1 MTLHETKSAIW
12 GHRKVNKCPINLQT
26 YADKAQVRLP
36 ITQLHEAEKLLKLLN
51 KGAKKQTVKISD
63 EHFKRYRDAKY
74 NHQSKQFPQWIK
86 DGHFIEPDRPDIS
99 TANGLQ
105 SFIQDH
111 ATWMGCHANRINTS
125 GRKVGDKW
133 ITGTTKKGTAD
144 VALIIQ
150 GRSIHLEIKSGKDKP
165 SDHQLKQQEQV
176 RMAGGVYEFIHSP
189 EEYFEVF
196 DRYYCKVLSIFD
208 TE

>member
-1 MTLHETKSAIW
+1 MTLNETKHLIW
-12 GHRKVNKCPINLQT
+12 GHRNVSRCPINLQT

-74 NHQSKQFPQWIK
+74 NHQAKQYPKWVA
-86 DGHFIEPDRPDIS
+86 DGHFIEPDRPDIG

-165 SDHQLKQQEQV
+165 SGHQLKQQEQV

-196 DRYYCKVLSIFD
+196 DRYYSKVLSIFD

>member
-1 MTLHETKSAIW
+1 
-12 GHRKVNKCPINLQT
+12 
-26 YADKAQVRLP
+26 
-36 ITQLHEAEKLLKLLN
+36 LKLLN
-51 KGAKKQTVKISD
+51 KGAKKRTVVISD
-63 EHFKRYRDAKY
+63 EHFKRYRDAKF

-86 DGHFIEPDRPDIS
+86 DNHFIEPDRPDIG

-165 SDHQLKQQEQV
+165 SEHQLKQQAQI
-176 RMAGGVYEFIHSP
+176 RNAGGVYEFIHNT

-196 DRYYCKVLSIFD
+196 DRYYCKQSSIFD
-208 TE
+208 

>member
-1 MTLHETKSAIW
+1 MTLNEIKHLIW
-12 GHRKVNKCPINLQT
+12 GHRKVSRCPINLQV

-36 ITQLHEAEKLLKLLN
+36 ITQLHEAENLLKLLN

-74 NHQSKQFPQWIK
+74 GHQAKQYPKWIA

-111 ATWMGCHANRINTS
+111 ATWMGCHANRINTV
-125 GRKVGDKW
+125 GRKVGGKW

-150 GRSIHLEIKSGKDKP
+150 GRSIHLEIKVGKDKP
-165 SDHQLKQQEQV
+165 SDHQLKQQQQV
-176 RMAGGVYEFIHSP
+176 RKAGGVYEFIHNP
-189 EEYFEVF
+189 DEYFEVF
-196 DRYYCKVLSIFD
+196 DRYYSKVLSIFD
-208 TE
+208 